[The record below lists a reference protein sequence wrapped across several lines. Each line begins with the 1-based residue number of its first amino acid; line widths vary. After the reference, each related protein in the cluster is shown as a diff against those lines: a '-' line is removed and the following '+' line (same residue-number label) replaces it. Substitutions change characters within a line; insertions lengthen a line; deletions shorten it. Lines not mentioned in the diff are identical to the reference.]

1 MAGMFSSAARVVIG
15 LGIEPNDS
23 ALAIETMDTLG
34 STLSVDW
41 SKRTTTQSS
50 EATGTDWSETS
61 NDLPLAVET
70 WESFQGLIKRP

>member
-1 MAGMFSSAARVVIG
+1 MADIFSSAATVVIW
-15 LGIEPNDS
+15 LGIEANES
-23 ALAIETMDTLG
+23 VLAIETMDIIG

-41 SKRTTTQSS
+41 SKRTMIQSS

-61 NDLPLAVET
+61 NDLPLAVES